1 MNVVSNNN
9 DIILTYQQKVAFD
22 KLKSFCQNV
31 GSRVFI
37 LSGYAGT
44 GKTTLLRTFIK
55 WLTDQGYTNSAEVS
69 KAEREFL
76 GKQFVPLASTGRAAK
91 VICDK
96 TGYTASTVHSW
107 IYSFK
112 GFNQDI
118 GKMVET
124 IEKNHN
130 IDNTGQLLLDF
141 GFTPLENQAGHTIYI
156 VDEASMISDVTS
168 TNPIQARFGS
178 GKVLH
183 DLLKYD
189 SCGKFIFVG
198 DNCQL
203 PPINSRESP
212 AMMPEYIKRTYH
224 LPITTATL
232 TEIVRQG
239 QDNDIILSSE
249 KMRQLCDNPPHVTW
263 GKFPL
268 KGYDHIKIVGS
279 KIELINRYVDD
290 VKQNGYE
297 ASTLITGSNKNC
309 NMLSVSVR
317 KQLGFTD
324 TRVMVG
330 ELLLVTQNNMP
341 TGLMNGDLVKVKSI
355 GNRIERANLTFID
368 VEVEELVTKK
378 AYRTMLIEDLLYSN
392 NINLT
397 QVEQKNLFIDFHNR
411 ERNKNVKQGEA
422 DYNRDLMHDTYLN
435 ALRAVYGYAI
445 TCHKSQGGEWPNVYL
460 DIPRYLSHNPDSS
473 TYQWVYTAMTRASD
487 ALYIADD
494 FFID

>member
-1 MNVVSNNN
+1 MNALSNNT
-9 DIILTYQQKVAFD
+9 DITLTNQQKAAFD
-22 KLKSFCQNV
+22 KLKTFSKSV

-44 GKTTLLRTFIK
+44 GKTTLLKTFIS
-55 WLTDQGYTNSAEVS
+55 WLCEQGYINRTHVS
-69 KAEREFL
+69 DIEREVL
-76 GKQFVPLASTGRAAK
+76 DKQFVPLASTGRAAK
-91 VICDK
+91 VITDK
-96 TGYTASTVHSW
+96 TNYPATTVHSW
-107 IYSFK
+107 IYRFK

-118 GKMVET
+118 GKMVEA
-124 IEKNHN
+124 IERNNN

-141 GFTPLENQAGHTIYI
+141 GFTPLEHHTGHTVYI
-156 VDEASMISDVTS
+156 VDEASMISDVAS
-168 TNPIQARFGS
+168 SNPIQAKFGS
-178 GKVLH
+178 GMVLH

-203 PPINSRESP
+203 PPINSCDSP
-212 AMMPEYIKRTYH
+212 ALMPEYIKRTYH
-224 LPITTATL
+224 LPVTTSTL

-239 QDNDIILSSE
+239 KGNDIILSSE
-249 KMRQLCDNPPHVTW
+249 KMRQLCDNPPNVTW

-268 KGYDHIKIVGS
+268 KGYEHIKIVRS

-297 ASTLITGSNKNC
+297 ASILITGSNKNC
-309 NMLSVSVR
+309 NILSANVR
-317 KQLGFTD
+317 KQLGFAD

-330 ELLLVTQNNMP
+330 ELLLVTQNNLP

-355 GNRIERANLTFID
+355 GNRIERAHLTFID

-378 AYRTMLIEDLLYSN
+378 VYHTLLIENLLYSN

-397 QVEQKNLFIDFHNR
+397 QDEQKNLFIDFHCR
-411 ERNKNVKQGEA
+411 ERDKKVKQGEA

-445 TCHKSQGGEWPNVYL
+445 TCHKSQGGEWHNVYL
-460 DIPRYLSHNPDSS
+460 DIPRYLSHNPKSS
-473 TYQWVYTAMTRASD
+473 NYQWVYTAMTRASD
-487 ALYIADD
+487 TLYIADD